1 MQQAFPPPPGGAGVS
16 GGRRAPSNGA
26 ELPAYAEFEFGPMTG
41 VRARTSSA
49 GLAEVAIDAGGRP
62 SAYGS
67 STSGS
72 GGSDKGKE
80 PAVGGRQAI
89 QLTVDSR
96 TAAAAGPQGA
106 TGGRQESVGLEYA
119 PDSKAVMARVN
130 RWWKNFDEG
139 FMQPHF
145 GGPAASGASS
155 SNLQALAGGGAGGC
169 AAAAQPSAPV
179 HRSSTSFTVP
189 VSRPGG

>member
-1 MQQAFPPPPGGAGVS
+1 
-16 GGRRAPSNGA
+16 
-26 ELPAYAEFEFGPMTG
+26 MTG

-49 GLAEVAIDAGGRP
+49 GLAEVAIDGGDRP
-62 SAYGS
+62 SADGS
-67 STSGS
+67 SGS
-72 GGSDKGKE
+72 GGSDKGKQ
-80 PAVGGRQAI
+80 AAGGGRPAI

-96 TAAAAGPQGA
+96 TAAAAAAAAVPQGPA
-106 TGGRQESVGLEYA
+106 GGRRERAGLEYA

-130 RWWKNFDEG
+130 RWWKNFDES

-155 SNLQALAGGGAGGC
+155 SNLQAMMAGGGGGGG
-169 AAAAQPSAPV
+169 AAAGQPTAPV
-179 HRSSTSFTVP
+179 HRSNKSFTVP